1 MSKGGEEMDGLFNI
15 EEISREF
22 LDYIDNGMKGAQK
35 MFDQQEMAQTVFKL
49 AKDYTNTTM
58 QMMKTSAEQYEKTLD
73 ALMKQGLVMQT
84 EGQKLMT
91 DWINRAKQ
99 AQSQYWDQMEDGL
112 KKMETAFGK
121 KPGK

>member
-1 MSKGGEEMDGLFNI
+1 MDGLFNI
-15 EEISREF
+15 EEISKEF